1 MEHSLKE
8 KPALAGITEIQMAAL
23 EKEMERTG
31 ITMAAVLERY
41 GIREPVRI
49 TSNYMAVVP
58 AHTLFKIEVET
69 ATRMTVV
76 FIVCSIF
83 FASFTKAS
91 AIV

>member
-1 MEHSLKE
+1 MVSKG
-8 KPALAGITEIQMAAL
+8 ALTL
-23 EKEMERTG
+23 
-31 ITMAAVLERY
+31 RY

-76 FIVCSIF
+76 FIRKES
-83 FASFTKAS
+83 ASLETPLCPAGRFWAEFW
-91 AIV
+91 